1 MFIRDI
7 VDSDLENIA
16 HIEAVC
22 SGSEAS
28 TLNELKEFFSSKSPM
43 EFFRVL
49 ELPQGLLGFIGFSFN
64 EKENEI
70 YIWNL
75 AVLPEYRQKGYARS
89 FLGQV
94 LAEREKLKATKISL
108 KISEKNKIAFGLF
121 DSLGF
126 QVIGK
131 IKNYYSDG
139 SDCLALQLRF

>member
-49 ELPQGLLGFIGFSFN
+49 ELPAGPLGFIGFSFN

-121 DSLGF
+121 DSLDF